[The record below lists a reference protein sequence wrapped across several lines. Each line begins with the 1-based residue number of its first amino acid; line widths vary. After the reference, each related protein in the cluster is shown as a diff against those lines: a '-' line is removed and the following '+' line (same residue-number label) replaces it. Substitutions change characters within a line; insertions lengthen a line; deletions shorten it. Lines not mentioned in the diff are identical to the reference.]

1 MNDAEA
7 PPPGYHPAP
16 PPPAPPSYPYPYQT
30 QYQHQYPQLRPLDG
44 PRSPAVDSRIVWFG
58 PDGAVQYGSAYPPIP
73 PPPRRRRRWPIWVT
87 LGVVGVLVLCVAPA
101 AFVASRLPLLPAEP
115 ASAADPT
122 PGPAPSP
129 GPNAPA
135 KVRAAWVSDQIRT
148 NLEKQAAAL
157 VKGDEKAY
165 LGAADPKAGKVL
177 TALKRRFA
185 SLRALRVSTYE
196 QTIASLPAPG
206 GTAQRP
212 VWNVK
217 IEIRYCLVV
226 RACQLD
232 RVTVDTGWAETA
244 VGLRMAALSDSGD
257 LDNGP
262 RPWEVSALRA
272 AFGKRVVIATT
283 GRYAGKLPSLLRQAE
298 RAAAVADRFVI
309 GGKRPDLYR
318 IFVAG
323 ASDWKK
329 WYGGDLPSWSV
340 GFATGVS
347 NGRMDVV
354 LNLGEIQTNYLDE
367 VLRHELGHVAT
378 LSADDYADES
388 DFWLVEGIAEF
399 IQESGRSVSAYD
411 GESAVRRYL
420 NSGKWNGDVNVAAPS
435 ADTPD
440 WQVAAR
446 YGIGYYAVRRMA
458 ERFGQPKMITFF
470 TELVLK
476 RAGTLDGA
484 ARTAFGTSWADVN
497 ADCARYVRRH
507 A

>member
-1 MNDAEA
+1 
-7 PPPGYHPAP
+7 
-16 PPPAPPSYPYPYQT
+16 
-30 QYQHQYPQLRPLDG
+30 
-44 PRSPAVDSRIVWFG
+44 
-58 PDGAVQYGSAYPPIP
+58 
-73 PPPRRRRRWPIWVT
+73 
-87 LGVVGVLVLCVAPA
+87 
-101 AFVASRLPLLPAEP
+101 VASRLPLLPADP
-115 ASAADPT
+115 AVAADPT

-135 KVRAAWVSDQIRT
+135 KVRIAWVTDQIRT
-148 NLEKQAAAL
+148 TLDRQSAAL
-157 VKGDEKAY
+157 IKGDERAF
-165 LGAADPKAGKVL
+165 LGTADPKAGKVL

-185 SLRALRVSTYE
+185 SLRALRVSSYQQLIE
-196 QTIASLPAPG
+196 SMPSAG

-212 VWNVK
+212 VWEVK
-217 IEIRYCLVV
+217 VQIRYCLVV
-226 RACQLD
+226 KDCQID
-232 RVTVDTGWAETA
+232 RVTTQTSWAETSA
-244 VGLRMAALSDSGD
+244 GLRMAALSESGD
-257 LDNGP
+257 VDNGP

-272 AFGKRVVIATT
+272 AVGKRVVVATT
-283 GRYAGKLPSLLRQAE
+283 SRYAGKLPSLLRQAE

-309 GGKRPDLYR
+309 GEKRPDLYR

-347 NGRMDVV
+347 QGRMDVV

-378 LSADDYADES
+378 LSADAYPNES
-388 DFWLVEGIAEF
+388 DFWLVEGIAEY

-411 GESAVRRYL
+411 GEPAVRRYL
-420 NSGKWNGDVNVAAPS
+420 NSGKWDGDVNVPAPS
-435 ADTPD
+435 AETPD

-458 ERFGQPKMITFF
+458 ERYGQAKMVTFF

-476 RAGTLDGA
+476 GAGTLDSA
-484 ARTAFGTSWADVN
+484 ARTAFGTSWANVN

>member
-1 MNDAEA
+1 
-7 PPPGYHPAP
+7 
-16 PPPAPPSYPYPYQT
+16 
-30 QYQHQYPQLRPLDG
+30 
-44 PRSPAVDSRIVWFG
+44 VDSRIVWFG
-58 PDGAVQYGSAYPPIP
+58 PDGTVQYGSAYPPI

-87 LGVVGVLVLCVAPA
+87 LAIVGVLLLCVPPA
-101 AFVASRLPLLPAEP
+101 AFVASRLPLLPADP
-115 ASAADPT
+115 AVAADPT
-122 PGPAPSP
+122 SGPAPSP

-135 KVRAAWVSDQIRT
+135 KVRAAWVSDQIRA

-157 VKGDEKAY
+157 VAGDERAF
-165 LGAADPKAGKVL
+165 LGTADPKASKVL

-185 SLRALRVSTYE
+185 SLRALRVSSYQ
-196 QTIASLPAPG
+196 QTIASLPAEG
-206 GTAQRP
+206 GTAVRP

-217 IEIRYCLVV
+217 VDVRYCLVV
-226 RACQLD
+226 KDCQLD
-232 RVTVDTGWAETA
+232 RVTVQTSWAETSA
-244 VGLRMAALSDSGD
+244 GLRMAALTDSGD
-257 LDNGP
+257 DDNGP

-272 AFGKRVVIATT
+272 AVGKRVVIATT
-283 GRYAGKLPSLLRQAE
+283 SRYAGKLPSLLRQAE

-309 GGKRPDLYR
+309 SGKRPDLYR
-318 IFVAG
+318 IFLAG

-347 NGRMDVV
+347 PGRMDVV
-354 LNLGEIQTNYLDE
+354 LNLGEIQTGYLDE

-378 LSADDYADES
+378 LSADNYPNES
-388 DFWLVEGIAEF
+388 DFWLVEGIAEY
-399 IQESGRSVSAYD
+399 IQESGRPVTAYD
-411 GESAVRRYL
+411 GEPAVRRYL
-420 NSGKWNGDVNVAAPS
+420 NSGRWNGKVNVPAPT

-458 ERFGQPKMITFF
+458 ERFGQAKMIIFF
-470 TELVLK
+470 TELVLEPD
-476 RAGTLDGA
+476 GGDLDVA
-484 ARTAFGTSWADVN
+484 ARTAFGTSWASVN